1 MLPLLLL
8 GLTLMMRFFPDA
20 PPARFLHTYLVAKPV
35 RWSLDLDR
43 RRLVYY
49 LIVIGLCLTASEMVA
64 ILGTDFLLAYSWHLT
79 LYLDGMAA
87 AAALAVLARL
97 KATARYLRARAVSVG
112 VRSVRRFR
120 TTARSHAS
128 ARPVERGKADNDDDL
143 GWAYAKV
150 A

>member
-43 RRLVYY
+43 RCLVYY

-79 LYLDGMAA
+79 LYLDGMGA

-97 KATARYLRARAVSVG
+97 KTATHLPSGACGISSLRAVRPPSSVQQRRAAMH
-112 VRSVRRFR
+112 RPDQFR
-120 TTARSHAS
+120 KGQGRQ
-128 ARPVERGKADNDDDL
+128 
-143 GWAYAKV
+143 
-150 A
+150 

>member
-43 RRLVYY
+43 RCLVYY

-79 LYLDGMAA
+79 LYLDGMGA

-97 KATARYLRARAVSVG
+97 KTATHFLRTRAISSLRA
-112 VRSVRRFR
+112 VRPPR
-120 TTARSHAS
+120 S
-128 ARPVERGKADNDDDL
+128 ARQRAHHRRTVQKGAGNDDDP
-143 GWAYAKV
+143 ARPYAL
-150 A
+150 AA